1 LVRKSSTISSQG
13 KPVIIKHHLR
23 LIVCAVTL
31 FAVNPIA
38 ALEFSDIA
46 NEGEIKYLKT
56 RPDPGAYSYESRVMI
71 SPQSLDSGVVTIAT
85 CHRQLDPIRKVVIV
99 FNENRIKN
107 ITVKS
112 LEKMKSA
119 EVKDNRV
126 TLTDVERG
134 ASICIDLESKALDKV
149 SSGQYTLNAGP
160 LMRRYFDGYLPM
172 SAVLR
177 VDWPKN
183 MLALEKTFP
192 VAQDGVQIAQG
203 VDGVQLDMIFAG
215 KMTAQIHLKKSQ

>member
-1 LVRKSSTISSQG
+1 MMKQT
-13 KPVIIKHHLR
+13 LR
-23 LIVCAVTL
+23 LIICSAAL
-31 FAVNPIA
+31 LAVNPIA

-46 NEGEIKYLKT
+46 NEGEIKYLKI

-71 SPQSLDSGVVTIAT
+71 SPQSLESGVVTIAT

-99 FNENRIKN
+99 FNENRIKK

-112 LEKMKSA
+112 LEKMNSA

-134 ASICIDLESKALDKV
+134 ASICIDLESRALDKV
-149 SSGQYTLNAGP
+149 SSEQYTLNAGP

-183 MLALEKTFP
+183 MLILEKTFP

-203 VDGVQLDMIFAG
+203 IDGVQLDMIFAG
-215 KMTAQIHLKKSQ
+215 KMTAQIHLKKPQ

>member
-1 LVRKSSTISSQG
+1 MIRRLLQTIICASTI
-13 KPVIIKHHLR
+13 L
-23 LIVCAVTL
+23 VTHSL
-31 FAVNPIA
+31 A

-71 SPQSLDSGVVTIAT
+71 SPQSLDSGIVTIAT

-99 FNENRIKN
+99 FNENRIKK

-112 LEKMKSA
+112 LEKMTSA

-134 ASICIDLESKALDKV
+134 ASICIDLESKALDRV
-149 SSGQYTLNAGP
+149 SQEQYMLNAGP

-183 MLALEKTFP
+183 MLMLEKTFP
-192 VAQDGVQIAQG
+192 VAQDGVKVHQG
-203 VDGVQLDMIFAG
+203 IDGVQLDMIFAG
-215 KMTAQIHLKKSQ
+215 KMTAQIHLKKTQ

>member
-1 LVRKSSTISSQG
+1 MMKR
-13 KPVIIKHHLR
+13 HLQ
-23 LIVCAVTL
+23 LIVCAATMLTVS
-31 FAVNPIA
+31 PIS

-56 RPDPGAYSYESRVMI
+56 RPDPGAYSYESRVKI
-71 SPQSLDSGVVTIAT
+71 SPQSLDSGIVTIAT

-99 FNENRIKN
+99 FNENRIKK

-112 LEKMKSA
+112 LEKMNSA

-134 ASICIDLESKALDKV
+134 ASICIDLESRALDKV
-149 SSGQYTLNAGP
+149 SQEQYMLNAGP

-183 MLALEKTFP
+183 MLTLEKTFP
-192 VAQDGVQIAQG
+192 VAQDGVQVAQG
-203 VDGVQLDMIFAG
+203 IDGVQLDMIFAG
-215 KMTAQIHLKKSQ
+215 KMTAQIHLKKNQ